1 MLISAGSC
9 AVADER
15 SPARSLRPRVAR
27 GWTARVRPNGR
38 SQETVITRAS
48 GKIPSSIRHQKG
60 KFLFALKRGCSL
72 LCNNDVLVCEATHS
86 SAPSTILNR
95 TRQLKSQIVIESKD
109 RVLRK
114 TDIVLWR
121 AAIDRAVAA
130 RLLAHRN
137 GADTALEKRFNLGRN
152 QKVGNEAA
160 ATRLK
165 DPYGLP

>member
-1 MLISAGSC
+1 M
-9 AVADER
+9 
-15 SPARSLRPRVAR
+15 
-27 GWTARVRPNGR
+27 
-38 SQETVITRAS
+38 ITRAN

-60 KFLFALKRGCSL
+60 EFLFALTRGCGL

-86 SAPSTILNR
+86 SAPGAILNR

-114 TDIVLWR
+114 PDIVLGA

-137 GADTALEKRFNLGRN
+137 GADTALEKRFNLGRD
-152 QKVGNEAA
+152 QKIGNEAA
-160 ATRLK
+160 APRLK
-165 DPYGLP
+165 D